1 MIPVSLYISLP
12 YYLFA
17 LLWSGI
23 YSVLSCFKKGF
34 RARFEGFG
42 DRLKDLDID
51 FHNKKI
57 EEFECCENNY
67 IIWSE

>member
-23 YSVLSCFKKGF
+23 YSVLSYFKKGL
-34 RARFEGFG
+34 EGSG
-42 DRLKDLDID
+42 DRLKDLDI
-51 FHNKKI
+51 NYRTNMTT

-67 IIWSE
+67 IVWSG